1 MGSDAV
7 MQIKDA
13 EKMEL
18 TVEEQKTVAGYVAGI
33 DLHDSQL
40 VLQYG
45 AGAQKKIA
53 DFSETA
59 LESVKT
65 KDLGEVG
72 DMLSDVVT
80 ELRSFDV
87 EEQKGFLGLFRK
99 GANKVT
105 ALKAR
110 YDKAETNVNNIVKAM
125 ENHQVTLM
133 KDVAM
138 LDQMYDSNLQ
148 YFRELSL
155 YIVAGKQKLA
165 QAKDEELPRYLAKA
179 NETGLAEDAQ
189 AAKDYAALID
199 RFEKKVY
206 DLELTR
212 NISMQMAPQ
221 IRLIQNNDTVMSEK
235 IQSTLVNTIPLW
247 KSQMVIAIGLDHSQD
262 AAKAQRDVTDAT
274 NELLMKNA
282 EALKLATID
291 TAKES
296 ERGIVDIETLTQT
309 NQTLIDTLDEVMK
322 IQQEGRTKR
331 AEAEVELARI
341 EDQMKNKI
349 LEVSRTTVQ

>member
-291 TAKES
+291 TAKRAKE
-296 ERGIVDIETLTQT
+296 VL
-309 NQTLIDTLDEVMK
+309 LISRHLHRPIRLSSIHLMK
-322 IQQEGRTKR
+322 
-331 AEAEVELARI
+331 L
-341 EDQMKNKI
+341 
-349 LEVSRTTVQ
+349 